1 MYIYLNGKV
10 VSKEEAVLS
19 PYDHGFMYGVGA
31 FETFRTYDGFPF
43 LIDEHLDRLHEA
55 LHELNI
61 RLAIDSD
68 KVIQM
73 VQTLLSRNEMSDAY
87 FRLNVS
93 GGAGDIGLQTETY
106 EEPTVILYTKP
117 LVQTDA
123 VSEKELIMLKT
134 VRNTPEGEKR
144 LKSHHYLNSILGK
157 RELSDVNQEGV
168 FLTKEGYISEG
179 TVSNLFWVK
188 QNQMFTPGTSTG
200 ILEGITRKWVMNVS
214 EPLNIPLKTGN
225 YKIEELVEAD
235 EVFLTNSIQE
245 LVPVKR
251 FEHKVFPGAEGEVF
265 QAYLSLYKAHT
276 KEKRR
281 TIDVFLK
288 G

>member
-10 VSKEEAVLS
+10 VSKEEAVIS

-43 LIDEHLDRLHEA
+43 LIDEHLYRLHEA

-61 RLAIDSD
+61 RLELDSD
-68 KVIQM
+68 KVIKM

-117 LVQTDA
+117 LVQTDT
-123 VSEKELIMLKT
+123 VSEKELILLKT

-188 QNQMFTPGTSTG
+188 QNQVFTPGTSTG

-214 EPLNIPLKTGN
+214 ESLNIPLKTGN
-225 YKIEELVEAD
+225 YKIEELVQAD

-265 QAYLSLYKAHT
+265 QSYLSLYKAHT

>member
-251 FEHKVFPGAEGEVF
+251 FEHKVFHGAEGEVF